1 MNLEE
6 NIACLL
12 SQFPSLAVKDKNA
25 KHLHIG
31 GALDVDVI
39 VCDEHISNKY
49 AIEIEIPNDYPASLP
64 VVKEVS
70 ERIDKSY
77 PHRYSDT
84 SLCLATD
91 VDMRVSLH
99 PEYTL
104 AEYVKKFVVPY
115 FASYEYYGKY
125 KVFPFGERSHDLK
138 GTLEFYE
145 DLFETTN
152 FREVY
157 SLMSYT
163 CLDKYRGH
171 ALCPCNHGEKI
182 RNCHGDK
189 VKTLQMVGILE
200 FVREDLGLLSRIL
213 DFAKEEDRR
222 KKIEQYIRETKRK

>member
-12 SQFPSLAVKDKNA
+12 AEFPSLAVKDKEA
-25 KHLHIG
+25 KHIHIG
-31 GALDVDVI
+31 GSLDVDVI
-39 VCDEHISNKY
+39 VCDEHISNQY

-70 ERIDKSY
+70 ERIDKAY

-99 PEYTL
+99 PEYSL

-145 DLFETTN
+145 DLFETTD
-152 FREVY
+152 FVEVY
-157 SLMSYT
+157 SLMYYT
-163 CLDKYRGH
+163 CMNKYRGH
-171 ALCPCNHGEKI
+171 AQCPCNHGEKV
-182 RNCHGDK
+182 RDCHGEK
-189 VKTLQMVGILE
+189 IKTLQGDGIIE
-200 FVREDLGLLSRIL
+200 FVKKDLALISNA
-213 DFAKEEDRR
+213 FNVAKEEDRR
-222 KKIEQYIRETKRK
+222 KKIEQYIQETKRR